1 MMDLGLLAP
10 QTDSRLDEFQA
21 LLKKHPLLVIV
32 SASVVGLVAVKATAN
47 RHRLIVDRHWP
58 GENWDTY
65 CAASDLFW
73 TRDEIFEWAATH
85 PCRET
90 GIHYMNVH
98 CATADADCPALAVA
112 DMCGNGGNDDDKN
125 I

>member
-1 MMDLGLLAP
+1 MDLGLLAP

-32 SASVVGLVAVKATAN
+32 SASVVGLVAVKMTAD
-47 RHRLIVDRHWP
+47 RHRLIVDQCWP
-58 GENWDTY
+58 GENWETY

-73 TRDEIFEWAATH
+73 ARDEVFSWAAAH
-85 PCRET
+85 PYRET

-98 CATADADCPALAVA
+98 CTTADADYPVLDVA
-112 DMCGNGGNDDDKN
+112 DMHGGGNDDHEN
-125 I
+125 A

>member
-1 MMDLGLLAP
+1 MDLGLLAP

-32 SASVVGLVAVKATAN
+32 SASVVGLVAVKATASK
-47 RHRLIVDRHWP
+47 RRLIVDQCWP
-58 GENWDTY
+58 GKNWETY

-73 TRDEIFEWAATH
+73 TRDEVFSWAAAH

-90 GIHYMNVH
+90 GIHYQNVH
-98 CATADADCPALAVA
+98 CATADADYPVLDVA
-112 DMCGNGGNDDDKN
+112 DMCGDGGNSDDKN
-125 I
+125 A